1 MQSDGLW
8 NGQRCTGGQ
17 YLRKKNQGRNDLK
30 KTYDVLVSLKM
41 LHWSEVLKENR
52 LSKSCSVFR
61 NFRCSS
67 VAIGIIRTF

>member
-41 LHWSEVLKENR
+41 LHWSDC
-52 LSKSCSVFR
+52 SKKTGSVNPVPF
-61 NFRCSS
+61 SGTIAAVVS
-67 VAIGIIRTF
+67 P

>member
-41 LHWSEVLKENR
+41 LHWSDC
-52 LSKSCSVFR
+52 SKKTGLVNPVPFSETF
-61 NFRCSS
+61 
-67 VAIGIIRTF
+67 VAVVSP